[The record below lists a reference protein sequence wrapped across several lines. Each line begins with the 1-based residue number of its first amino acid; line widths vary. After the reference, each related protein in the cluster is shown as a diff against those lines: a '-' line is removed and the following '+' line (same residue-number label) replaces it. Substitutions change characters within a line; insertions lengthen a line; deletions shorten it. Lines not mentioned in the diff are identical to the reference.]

1 MYFLKRVQQKVG
13 IPSSLLWNKISSSCG
28 NVTYRGILDQEEK
41 NIIVQ
46 IHNELRAKIANGL
59 ESRGSPGPQPS
70 AANMIELAWDGEL
83 ALEAQTWADQCITDH
98 DCPSCRKLS
107 RFSVGQNLYSFGHIP
122 GIFEGSWKRA
132 ISGWY
137 DEVVDFKNNHVDPF
151 KIRKGVLVGHFTQVA
166 WATTSKIGCGRLT
179 YFSEESKTL
188 GYGQQ
193 LYICN
198 YGRAGNYIGSKLYK
212 IGTPC
217 SKCPKGSECS
227 SNYPGLCTLDP
238 NLSVIP
244 IDIPTLPPPTVS
256 IFGSNATS
264 FQVTKPPEDENAR
277 CNYECK
283 NNLGCS
289 VSIQTT
295 GIVNGPTLGS
305 CFPPFFGGKCS
316 GTPKDCLNC
325 SSICIDSNVGMKVS
339 IAVKRAND
347 IRKTP
352 LQNKESSSKG
362 PDSKTCHY
370 TCKPTGGCSV
380 RLKSSS
386 PLSGNVLGSCFSPVF
401 GGECF
406 GTPKDCGSCLEKCE
420 KNGGESFKESV

>member
-1 MYFLKRVQQKVG
+1 
-13 IPSSLLWNKISSSCG
+13 
-28 NVTYRGILDQEEK
+28 
-41 NIIVQ
+41 
-46 IHNELRAKIANGL
+46 
-59 ESRGSPGPQPS
+59 
-70 AANMIELAWDGEL
+70 AWDGEL

-198 YGRAGNYIGSKLYK
+198 YGRAGNYIGSKFYK

-277 CNYECK
+277 CNYEY
-283 NNLGCS
+283 
-289 VSIQTT
+289 
-295 GIVNGPTLGS
+295 
-305 CFPPFFGGKCS
+305 
-316 GTPKDCLNC
+316 
-325 SSICIDSNVGMKVS
+325 
-339 IAVKRAND
+339 D